1 MSVTKAVLV
10 ARTGATV
17 AALLFLVSLVLSGC
31 SEPATVATQPT
42 PVATETPAPA
52 STEPPA
58 PTRVPT
64 EVPTERP
71 PTDTP
76 PPTEEPVPEAADNTA
91 CIACHTDETTLRAVA
106 EEEEMAE
113 SLSEGEG

>member
-1 MSVTKAVLV
+1 MSVTKAVLI
-10 ARTGATV
+10 ARKGAT
-17 AALLFLVSLVLSGC
+17 ATGLLLLVSLALSGC
-31 SEPATVATQPT
+31 SEPATVATQPA
-42 PVATETPAPA
+42 PSATETSAPT

-58 PTRVPT
+58 PTEVPT
-64 EVPTERP
+64 EVPTELP

-76 PPTEEPVPEAADNTA
+76 PPTEEPTPEVADNTA

-106 EEEEMAE
+106 EEEETAE